1 MKVLMVKPG
10 AAPEDAE
17 IENTLEAM
25 QAAVGGYIQAI
36 YPMPDTTIALVCNE
50 EGKNEGL
57 PLNRSLRDEAG
68 QIYDVVAGTFFLCG
82 APPDSEHFADLSE
95 EQSKLCRQVF
105 RCPEIFLNLNGRIAC
120 IQVEDENL
128 PKAQQPLSVA
138 LE

>member
-10 AAPEDAE
+10 TVPKDAE

-50 EGKNEGL
+50 DAKNEGL

-82 APPDSEHFADLSE
+82 VPPDSEHFADLSE
-95 EQSKLCRQVF
+95 KQSKLCRQVF
-105 RCPEIFLNLNGRIAC
+105 RCPEMFLNLNGRIVC
-120 IQVEDENL
+120 IQVENDAEEGGEH
-128 PKAQQPLSVA
+128 Q
-138 LE
+138 